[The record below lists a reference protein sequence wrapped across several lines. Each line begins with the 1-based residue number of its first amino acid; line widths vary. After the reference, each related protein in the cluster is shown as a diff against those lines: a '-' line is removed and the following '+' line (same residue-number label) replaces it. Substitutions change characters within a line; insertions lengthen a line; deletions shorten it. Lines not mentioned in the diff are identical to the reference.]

1 MSTTILKGC
10 NKMKANNDIRQ
21 HAKAKGVLLWEVAER
36 LNIYDGNFSRKLR
49 RELPENEKAEIISII
64 DSIAREKNAAAAE

>member
-1 MSTTILKGC
+1 
-10 NKMKANNDIRQ
+10 MKANNDIRQ